1 MFVRQ
6 KKLPTAKT
14 VKRLVPLTSK
24 QIAIKKVLDEQ
35 LATNFST
42 REKLVVVCGP
52 CSADNPNAVKEYL
65 QKLAAIKNQHPD
77 LLVVARVYTTKP
89 HTDGTGYH
97 GLAFGDNGVSMDG
110 GIVAA
115 RQLMRDALDL
125 GLPVADELL
134 YPELYRYFDDV
145 VSYWFLGAR
154 SSEDELHRAFASSL
168 DVCVGVKNST
178 DGYVPRAVASL
189 YAVSHPAVFPFDGVQ
204 FSTSGAKYAHL
215 VLRGGDNGEYFSN
228 ISEQSVS
235 EAKQLLQS
243 RGLNDFIIADLGHAN
258 SGKIADNQL
267 QNARMVAVNPDVN
280 GVIVESYL
288 FHGKAN
294 NKYGY
299 SKTDE
304 CIGLEETA
312 ELFNI
317 LSEGF
322 ALRKKSQDSD
332 DVIEIEVKE

>member
-65 QKLAAIKNQHPD
+65 QKLAAIKNRHPD

-134 YPELYRYFDDV
+134 YPELYRRCILLVFGRSQFGRRIASCV
-145 VSYWFLGAR
+145 CLIVGCVRRSQKFHRRVR
-154 SSEDELHRAFASSL
+154 SSGSCFA
-168 DVCVGVKNST
+168 VCGQSP
-178 DGYVPRAVASL
+178 GC
-189 YAVSHPAVFPFDGVQ
+189 
-204 FSTSGAKYAHL
+204 
-215 VLRGGDNGEYFSN
+215 
-228 ISEQSVS
+228 ISV
-235 EAKQLLQS
+235 
-243 RGLNDFIIADLGHAN
+243 
-258 SGKIADNQL
+258 
-267 QNARMVAVNPDVN
+267 
-280 GVIVESYL
+280 
-288 FHGKAN
+288 
-294 NKYGY
+294 
-299 SKTDE
+299 
-304 CIGLEETA
+304 
-312 ELFNI
+312 
-317 LSEGF
+317 
-322 ALRKKSQDSD
+322 
-332 DVIEIEVKE
+332 